1 MRKLK
6 LQVQTTID
14 GFISGPE
21 GQMDWMQFPWTA
33 DIESYV
39 GALTEPV
46 DTILLGRKL
55 AEGFIP
61 HWAALPPETP
71 GADKMNHSRRVVF
84 SKTLETSPWENAE
97 IAGGD
102 LAEAV
107 SQLKAEPGG
116 DLIVYGGGS
125 FVSALLEADLIDEL
139 NLFVNPAAIGSGM
152 PIFDKLSN
160 TRRFQLLE
168 ARAFE
173 CGIVVLKY
181 TLIKA

>member
-21 GQMDWMQFPWTA
+21 GQMDWVLFLWSDDLNA
-33 DIESYV
+33 YV
-39 GALTEPV
+39 TALTEPV

-61 HWAALPPETP
+61 HWAALPDTP

-84 SKTLETSPWENAE
+84 SKTLETSPWENAS
-97 IAGGD
+97 IAGGP
-102 LAEAV
+102 LTETV
-107 SQLKAEPGG
+107 QQLKSEPGG

-139 NLFVNPAAIGSGM
+139 NLFVNPAAIGKGM
-152 PIFDKLSN
+152 PIFDKLSSL
-160 TRRFQLLE
+160 RRFQLLE

-173 CGIVVLKY
+173 CGVAVLRY
-181 TLIKA
+181 ALIKT